1 MSGIDKA
8 LLGKVVALAERAG
21 AVILLHYE
29 KGAAA
34 RTKADKT
41 PVTDAD
47 EAAEAVI
54 LPELQS
60 LLPGIPVIAEEAVAR
75 GGTPRIPE
83 GRFWLVDPLDGT
95 REFLKR
101 NGEFTV
107 NIALVENN
115 APVLGVVHAPALGLT
130 FAACGPGTAVR
141 KEGTK
146 NFHPI
151 AARSVPSD
159 GAVVVASRSHAEPK
173 RLEQFLSGTK
183 VAAFRQAG
191 SALKFGLIASG
202 EADLYPRLGRTMEW
216 DTAAGHAVV
225 LAAGGSVE
233 TMDGKPLRYGKKNF
247 ENPDFVARGR
257 TS

>member
-1 MSGIDKA
+1 MSAIDKT
-8 LLGKVVALAERAG
+8 LLDKIVALADRAG
-21 AVILLHYE
+21 AVILEHYE

-34 RTKADKT
+34 RTKADKS

-60 LLPGIPVIAEEAVAR
+60 LLSGVPVIAEEAVAR

-95 REFLKR
+95 REYLKR

-107 NIALVENN
+107 NIALVDRHT
-115 APVLGVVHAPALGLT
+115 PLLGVVHAPALGLT

-141 KEGTK
+141 RTDGED
-146 NFHPI
+146 FRPI
-151 AARSVPSD
+151 AARKMPND
-159 GAVVVASRSHAEPK
+159 GAVVVASRSHAEPA
-173 RLEQFLSGTK
+173 RLETFLSGTK
-183 VAAFRQAG
+183 VAGLKQAG

-233 TMDGKPLRYGKKNF
+233 TLDGKPLRYGKAGF

-257 TS
+257 R

>member
-1 MSGIDKA
+1 MIAIDKT
-8 LLGKVVALAERAG
+8 LLDKIVTVADRAG
-21 AVILLHYE
+21 AVILRHYE
-29 KGAAA
+29 KGATA
-34 RTKADKT
+34 RTKADKS

-54 LPELQS
+54 LPALQL
-60 LLPGIPVIAEEAVAR
+60 LLPGVPVIAEEAVAR

-83 GRFWLVDPLDGT
+83 GKFWLVDPLDGT

-107 NIALVENN
+107 NIALVESET
-115 APVLGVVHAPALGLT
+115 PLLGVVHAPALGLT
-130 FAACGPGTAVR
+130 YAACGSGTAVR
-141 KEGTK
+141 RVDGED
-146 NFHPI
+146 FRPI
-151 AARSVPSD
+151 AARKMPSD
-159 GAVVVASRSHAEPK
+159 GAVVVASRSHAEPAQ
-173 RLEQFLSGTK
+173 LEKFLSGTK
-183 VAAFRQAG
+183 VMGLKQAG

-233 TMDGKPLRYGKKNF
+233 TLDGKPLRYGKTGF

-257 TS
+257 R